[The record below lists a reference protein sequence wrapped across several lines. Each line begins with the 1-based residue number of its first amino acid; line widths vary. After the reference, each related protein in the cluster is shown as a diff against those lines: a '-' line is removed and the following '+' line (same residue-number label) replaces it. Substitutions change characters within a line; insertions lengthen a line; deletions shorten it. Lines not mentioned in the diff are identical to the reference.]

1 MCGRMRGR
9 TRFVF
14 GYSITLSGYQ
24 KSRQQTVL
32 SKTIYNEVWR
42 SLKSYAISYLI
53 ADTIQVNPYLSFTL
67 PLIPLSSG
75 GFVFNSPNT
84 TPPSDKA
91 EKTLCANISFRK

>member
-42 SLKSYAISYLI
+42 SLKSYAIF
-53 ADTIQVNPYLSFTL
+53 SF
-67 PLIPLSSG
+67 SG
-75 GFVFNSPNT
+75 
-84 TPPSDKA
+84 
-91 EKTLCANISFRK
+91 

>member
-9 TRFVF
+9 IRFVF

-42 SLKSYAISYLI
+42 SLKSYAIF
-53 ADTIQVNPYLSFTL
+53 SF
-67 PLIPLSSG
+67 SG